1 VTTPHVESPLRPGP
15 VGPPPAGPPFAP
27 PALTAEP
34 LADRLLAPFR
44 RFAALEA
51 AGGLV
56 LLACTAVALIWANSP
71 WADAYHHLWE
81 TRLAVSVGGRT
92 IGARSTT

>member
-1 VTTPHVESPLRPGP
+1 MTAPL
-15 VGPPPAGPPFAP
+15 
-27 PALTAEP
+27 P

-56 LLACTAVALIWANSP
+56 LLACTAVALAWANSP
-71 WADAYHHLWE
+71 WAASYHHLWE
-81 TRLAVSVGGRT
+81 TRVGVSVGGLALSASLHHL
-92 IGARSTT
+92 INDALMSLFFFLVFL

>member
-1 VTTPHVESPLRPGP
+1 MTDQLEPPHRTSPAIGAPG
-15 VGPPPAGPPFAP
+15 GPPAP
-27 PALTAEP
+27 P

-56 LLACTAVALIWANSP
+56 LLACTAVALAWANSP
-71 WADAYHHLWE
+71 WADATTTCGRRASRSPW
-81 TRLAVSVGGRT
+81 AGGRS
-92 IGARSTT
+92 GRRCTT